1 MITEAQFDQLLDLQ
15 IGDKMLVTVE
25 TKMQQRS
32 LIKEFQK
39 LIEARF
45 LINPLLFSQLKVYGT
60 FNKGQ
65 LLVIVERIEE
75 SSIRSLIKKNGEF
88 HLFTPDPLR
97 HRKIELMIRDGLSIE
112 EANELVEGGLS
123 LEEKKLF
130 KLRK

>member
-1 MITEAQFDQLLDLQ
+1 MITEAQFDQLLELE

-25 TKMQQRS
+25 TKMQQRY

-45 LINPLLFSQLKVYGT
+45 LINPILFSQLKVYNT

-65 LLVIVERIEE
+65 LLVVVERVEE
-75 SSIRSLIKKNGEF
+75 SSIRSLVKRNGEF
-88 HLFTPDPLR
+88 YLFAPDPLR
-97 HRKIELMIRDGLSIE
+97 RRKIELMIRDGLSVE

-130 KLRK
+130 QIRK